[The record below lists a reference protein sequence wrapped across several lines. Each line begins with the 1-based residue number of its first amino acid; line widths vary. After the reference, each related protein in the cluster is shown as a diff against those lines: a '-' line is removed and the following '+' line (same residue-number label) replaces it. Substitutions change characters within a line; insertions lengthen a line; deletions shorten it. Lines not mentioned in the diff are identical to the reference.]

1 MLSISFTSKIHSEER
16 DPDPNRTNCSLT
28 RSLHFEVL
36 WKQNK
41 DSSDV
46 TNDCSTDRFTVVTEV
61 TGSPL
66 MHQDATYNID
76 LANNDDTETDVESDA
91 AADNTT
97 DNKDDDS
104 DAIFVFCG
112 R

>member
-1 MLSISFTSKIHSEER
+1 M
-16 DPDPNRTNCSLT
+16 
-28 RSLHFEVL
+28 
-36 WKQNK
+36 
-41 DSSDV
+41 
-46 TNDCSTDRFTVVTEV
+46 TEV

>member
-1 MLSISFTSKIHSEER
+1 M
-16 DPDPNRTNCSLT
+16 
-28 RSLHFEVL
+28 
-36 WKQNK
+36 
-41 DSSDV
+41 
-46 TNDCSTDRFTVVTEV
+46 TEV

-91 AADNTT
+91 AADYDNTT

>member
-1 MLSISFTSKIHSEER
+1 
-16 DPDPNRTNCSLT
+16 
-28 RSLHFEVL
+28 
-36 WKQNK
+36 
-41 DSSDV
+41 
-46 TNDCSTDRFTVVTEV
+46 
-61 TGSPL
+61 

>member
-1 MLSISFTSKIHSEER
+1 
-16 DPDPNRTNCSLT
+16 
-28 RSLHFEVL
+28 
-36 WKQNK
+36 
-41 DSSDV
+41 
-46 TNDCSTDRFTVVTEV
+46 
-61 TGSPL
+61 

-104 DAIFVFCG
+104 DAIFVFC
-112 R
+112 RR